1 MRPEKVQQ
9 VAEIKER
16 FLKAQGT
23 YLIDFS
29 GMDIEMTEELRDLFR
44 KSELE
49 YRVVKN
55 TLTKRAF
62 DEASFEID
70 QKYLKLPTGLVF
82 SYKDPFSPARIINDF
97 YKKHEKPI
105 VKGSIIEGEV
115 YNEKETLNFSSYP
128 TKDELL
134 ARMLGGLN
142 APIANFV
149 GILGAT
155 VRSLLYALQ
164 SLKEQKENQ

>member
-1 MRPEKVQQ
+1 MKPEKVEQ
-9 VAEIKER
+9 VSEIKER
-16 FLKAQGT
+16 FLKAEGT

-49 YRVVKN
+49 YKVVKN
-55 TLTKRAF
+55 TLTKRAL

-70 QKYLKLPTGLVF
+70 QEYLKLPTGLVF
-82 SYKDPFSPARIINDF
+82 SYQDPFAPARIISKF
-97 YKKHEKPI
+97 YKKHEKPA
-105 VKGSIIEGEV
+105 VKGSIIDGAV
-115 YNEKETLNFSSYP
+115 YDAKETLGFSSYP

-134 ARMLGGLN
+134 AKMLGSFN

-149 GILGAT
+149 GLLGAT
-155 VRSLLYALQ
+155 VRNLLYALN
-164 SLKEQKENQ
+164 SLKEQKEKE